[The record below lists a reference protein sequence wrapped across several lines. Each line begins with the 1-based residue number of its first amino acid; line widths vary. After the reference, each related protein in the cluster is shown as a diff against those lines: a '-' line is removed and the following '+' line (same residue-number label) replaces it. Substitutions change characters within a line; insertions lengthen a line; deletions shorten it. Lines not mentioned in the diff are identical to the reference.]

1 VRTLSFSWCGG
12 YVVAGSEDD
21 VGIDIAHVDS
31 GLYVHTIDTTPAA
44 APVVAWSP
52 RDYSL
57 AYSINEPTGGLRI
70 VNGASLV

>member
-1 VRTLSFSWCGG
+1 
-12 YVVAGSEDD
+12 
-21 VGIDIAHVDS
+21 VGVDIAHVDS